1 MRMRILFGLAFVI
14 ATMAGFCQ
22 GMPFRERIRLLELT
36 QTRLMHLS
44 DQPVPKVTY
53 GNRMLEAVS
62 VAQMSDFFMH
72 LVYRQNSEEKL
83 RHLEEATAP
92 LPLLVFEYRHELES
106 LNYDYMAIR
115 KDLSDMWR
123 RHFHWEPNEDG
134 EIAILLFGS
143 WRDIELKLR
152 SQDQIQKDK
161 ARLRML
167 PFQMSLY
174 DQHLSYLSITMS
186 SPRQK

>member
-1 MRMRILFGLAFVI
+1 MRLLISLALVL
-14 ATMAGFCQ
+14 ATVAGFCQ

-36 QTRLMHLS
+36 QTRLMHIS

-62 VAQMSDFFMH
+62 VAQMTDFFMH
-72 LVYRQNSEEKL
+72 LASRLNSEEKL
-83 RHLEEATAP
+83 RQLQDATAP

-106 LNYDYMAIR
+106 LIYDWEAVQ

-123 RHFHWEPNEDG
+123 RHIHWGPNEDG

-167 PFQMSLY
+167 PVQMSLY
-174 DQHLSYLSITMS
+174 DQRLSY
-186 SPRQK
+186 QKLVTENSAPH